1 MRVIGFFFYMD
12 SEGKSIS
19 SHHCDVCA
27 LLSTLDVTAIDFP
40 VGLMDLVLLVLMIA
54 RLQRDKATM
63 QPVHQ

>member
-27 LLSTLDVTAIDFP
+27 LLSPLDVTAIDFF
-40 VGLMDLVLLVLMIA
+40 VGLMDLVLLV
-54 RLQRDKATM
+54 
-63 QPVHQ
+63 